1 MTSTTGPRAAYLGD
15 VSAKIAAAYAED
27 PTIIAHTH
35 SGGGHN
41 ATGQAETIPR
51 ATAGA
56 SITLASGTM
65 LFAYL
70 TPPAAMSATG
80 LWVVAGSTA
89 AATITIGKLGL
100 YSVAANGNLTLV
112 QGSTNDTAL
121 LGTIGAA
128 YNKTITAAA
137 LVAGSRYAIGVLTVG
152 TTAGTVRGASGV
164 TSSANPGGSWPRMA
178 AALAAQADLPASVTA
193 GSLTA
198 TGNTMWAGVS

>member
-1 MTSTTGPRAAYLGD
+1 MSATTGTRAPYIGD
-15 VSAKIAAAYAED
+15 ISAKIAEAYAED

-70 TPPAAMSATG
+70 TPSAAMSATG

-89 AATITIGKLGL
+89 ADTITIGKLGL

-121 LGTIGAA
+121 LGTIGGPF
-128 YNKTITAAA
+128 NKAITAAA

-152 TTAGTVRGASGV
+152 TTAGSVRGASGV
-164 TSSANPGGSWPRMA
+164 TGSTHPGGSWPRMA
-178 AALAAQADLPASVTA
+178 AALASQTDLPSSVAS

-198 TGNTMWAGVS
+198 TGNTIWAGVS